1 MDAARFIQLYEGN
14 LIPLRTVLAC
24 LTWVLYDYFLT
35 IEDEVRYIWTQKRC
49 FGKFMFFWIRYYTI
63 FLLVFDVAQIHVF
76 ALPGVTSDIVCL
88 AINPTTRI
96 IGAISLWSVEIIM
109 QLRIYALFQSN
120 KKVAAVNGILF
131 LASIAAFLYVLIHNV
146 TRTKAL
152 LADAVHLPLPGCPS
166 VHLSTEWAQWVPAT
180 GYEGVLFCFA
190 VYKAVTEAAQTFMH
204 EKRVSLYSILIRDNL
219 LYFFSISFILVFN
232 NLMAVGI
239 TKIPW
244 FSFGDKF
251 IHFSPFHA
259 AVGILTVRMLLNL
272 RKATAHD
279 VYTIGLTD
287 IHIEGL
293 QHDAH
298 KEVTPTPAALS
309 ALRFTGSPSSTYAT
323 THPMKDGTVGPDDPL
338 LSRSSD

>member
-244 FSFGDKF
+244 FSFG
-251 IHFSPFHA
+251 PFHA

-323 THPMKDGTVGPDDPL
+323 THPMKDGTVGADDPL